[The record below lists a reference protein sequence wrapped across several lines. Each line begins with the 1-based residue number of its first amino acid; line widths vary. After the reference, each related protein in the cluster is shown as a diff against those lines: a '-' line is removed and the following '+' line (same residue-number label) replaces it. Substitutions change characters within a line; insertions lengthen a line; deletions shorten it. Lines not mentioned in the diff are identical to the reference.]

1 MHYLYS
7 ELGSN
12 KNLFVIALFSAL
24 VISIIGN
31 LIPKW
36 QLYKEDLDKSN
47 ITIVKHLYISFCG
60 TLLCFIIGSICLLI
74 IGIYSGNLSFFESFS
89 KMVIGTISFWFSE
102 IKMILF
108 NTYPNAEI
116 GGFGRISLSI
126 NGFGDYFRWLG
137 NFLILIAIAGL
148 LPFPG
153 FSVGNLILNRFNL
166 NKKMKFIL
174 KIISIS
180 IVILL
185 FLIFWE
191 I

>member
-1 MHYLYS
+1 M
-7 ELGSN
+7 
-12 KNLFVIALFSAL
+12 IALFSAI

-31 LIPKW
+31 LILKW
-36 QLYKEDLDKSN
+36 KLNKEDLGKSD
-47 ITIVKHLYISFCG
+47 ITIIKRIYVSLFG
-60 TLLCFIIGSICLLI
+60 TLFCFIIGSICLLI
-74 IGIYSGNLSFFESFS
+74 IGIYFSNLSFFESFS
-89 KMVIGTISFWFSE
+89 KMVFGTISFWFTE

-108 NTYPNAEI
+108 NTYPNTEI

-126 NGFGDYFRWLG
+126 NGFGDYFRLLG
-137 NFLILIAIAGL
+137 SFLILIAISGL

-166 NKKMKFIL
+166 NKRIKIIL

-185 FLIFWE
+185 FLIFWK